1 MLPVFYEKVEKIQRQ
16 FCTFSTLNTART
28 LVCE

>member
-1 MLPVFYEKVEKIQRQ
+1 MLPLFMGYQKKFNAG
-16 FCTFSTLNTART
+16 FCTFSTLNTAHT